1 MGKTGR
7 GTVLGEGIRI
17 LFLPYCTDYSSL
29 YALSSE
35 FYVAGF
41 FVSFRFHL
49 NITSS
54 EISSLITPSQVASQ
68 PFSLI
73 IWKVLADIISIIYLL
88 ASCHLYKIRL

>member
-68 PFSLI
+68 PF
-73 IWKVLADIISIIYLL
+73 WKVLADIISIIYLL